1 MPRLILIRHGQT
13 DWNIEKRVQ
22 GGGEM
27 NALGRAQAAALAERL
42 RAESVAAVY
51 SSPALRARQTARIL
65 AQPHILTVRQRSD
78 LRDIDYGSYGGKYTA
93 DVQRQDPD
101 LWKQWVEARHTVQ
114 FPDGE
119 GLPDM
124 RRRMERFLSSIAEND
139 SAETLLAITHDSP
152 IRAAVSIALGVDDSH
167 HHQFVV
173 QVASMTVLEVTQAGC
188 QLLGFNDTDHLK
200 DVDADP

>member
-1 MPRLILIRHGQT
+1 MPRLILICDGQT
-13 DWNIEKRVQ
+13 DWDIEQRVQ
-22 GGGEM
+22 GGGEV

-42 RAESVAAVY
+42 RTERVAAVY

-101 LWKQWVEARHTVQ
+101 LWKQWVEAPHTVQ
-114 FPDGE
+114 FPGGE
-119 GLPDM
+119 GLPDL
-124 RRRMERFLSSIAEND
+124 RERMERFLSSLAGND
-139 SAETLLAITHDSP
+139 SAETPLAVTHDSP
-152 IRAAVSIALGVDDSH
+152 IRTAVSIALGVDDSH

-173 QVASMTVLEVTQAGC
+173 QAASMTVMEVTEAGC
-188 QLLGFNDTDHLK
+188 QLLALNDTAHLE